1 MSKSS
6 GKYKTIGFAVGSN
19 TEYYRERIK
28 YQRRVNNHKIRD
40 IIANND
46 IEDFDDIFIAYKLP
60 KRDCYREPTD
70 GIYKVYPDEVKN
82 YIGIWKVKG
91 KNKIKK

>member
-6 GKYKTIGFAVGSN
+6 GKYKTIGFAVGNN

-28 YQRRVNNHKIRD
+28 YQRRVNNHRIRD

-46 IEDFDDIFIAYKLP
+46 IEDFDDILVAYKLP
-60 KRDCYREPTD
+60 KRDGFREPTD